1 MKVAG
6 ITVLL
11 AGIFFTLFTFF
22 YVPETSSLT
31 SGWET
36 LIGIIIIAVG
46 GFTIFQSRTE

>member
-1 MKVAG
+1 MRVIG

-22 YVPETSSLT
+22 FEPEISTPT

-36 LIGIIIIAVG
+36 LIGILVIAVG
-46 GFTIFQSRTE
+46 GVTIFQARKE